1 MTRPTQLLTNGLRP
15 QPRDRLPACPPCV
28 WGRLGMKKITKNHFT
43 PTSVEVRTS
52 RRDVT
57 WKCDLTSSGFF
68 TMKNSKPVQSH
79 CHHAKEE
86 CRGFST
92 HQKSSESQNRLRREL
107 IFKLARH
114 SPVADPHRDGHFAS
128 RFDPKWWFLAKI
140 VEMGCH

>member
-1 MTRPTQLLTNGLRP
+1 MTRLMWLFANGLRP
-15 QPRDRLPACPPCV
+15 QPRDRLPACSPLRVGPSF
-28 WGRLGMKKITKNHFT
+28 LEKITKNHFT

-68 TMKNSKPVQSH
+68 TMKTSKPVQSH
-79 CHHAKEE
+79 YHHAKEE
-86 CRGFST
+86 SRGFST

-114 SPVADPHRDGHFAS
+114 SPVADPHRDGHVAS